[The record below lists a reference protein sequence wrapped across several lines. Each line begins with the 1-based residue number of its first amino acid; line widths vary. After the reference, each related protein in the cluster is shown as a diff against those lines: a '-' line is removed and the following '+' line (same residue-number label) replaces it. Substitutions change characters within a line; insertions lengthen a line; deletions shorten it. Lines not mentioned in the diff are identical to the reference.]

1 MPTLT
6 LFPLPGTFQD
16 KPLTISTSKPNGQ
29 AWAEITEWAA
39 WQFDCREDEVDL
51 LEAYFGGE
59 YADDDM
65 REALTVNGEVVG
77 VFDKPLTGAEWQEM
91 FSALSQPA
99 LASQA
104 RSASRAA

>member
-16 KPLTISTSKPNGQ
+16 KPLTIHTSKPHGQ
-29 AWAEITEWAA
+29 AWAEICEWAA
-39 WQFDCREDEVDL
+39 WQFDCREDDVDL

-65 REALTVNGEVVG
+65 REALTVKGEIVG

-91 FSALSQPA
+91 FSALTQPA
-99 LASQA
+99 LASQV
-104 RSASRAA
+104 RRFREHR